1 MKSCYRVSNITSND
15 SVSLKIKAKTCST
28 KKKIKDNMGLKIPY
42 LNLTSQIP
50 INDRE
55 NITREQIAKENIDA
69 DDARKMKRLQ
79 M

>member
-1 MKSCYRVSNITSND
+1 MIVLL
-15 SVSLKIKAKTCST
+15 LKLKRKHVQQERKQ
-28 KKKIKDNMGLKIPY
+28 KKFKDNMGLKIPY

-55 NITREQIAKENIDA
+55 NITREQMAKENIDV
-69 DDARKMKRLQ
+69 DDARKIKRLQ

>member
-1 MKSCYRVSNITSND
+1 MFNK
-15 SVSLKIKAKTCST
+15 